1 MLEVALRSL
10 AHDRGKLVAA
20 LAGVA
25 FAATLLFVQIGLFV
39 GFLRTSSALIS
50 RVGGDVWVM
59 ARGTEVL
66 DNGDALPASTRMRV
80 ASHPCVSRVRG
91 LVVAVVSFRK
101 PSGAQDYAQIV
112 GVEPSQRP
120 RVPWNIV
127 RGLPD
132 DLHAPLRVAI
142 DEHDLEKFQIRTD
155 PIGASIDVSGRTAR
169 IAGLT
174 QGIRSFALYPYLFTE
189 IDNAR
194 RLAGLDEAS
203 AQYWI
208 ADLTHAGCAAGVVRT
223 LGRSPGLSAY
233 TAAEFTRL
241 TEGYWVF
248 GSGAGSALAF
258 SALFALVVGA
268 VIVGQTLFS
277 ITKEHLRE
285 LATLKAMGASPRELT
300 AFVGW
305 QAGFLAL
312 VGGGLGLVMSVDL
325 QRAVGGGLGLVMA
338 VALQRALSSQI
349 EVALSGSVIA
359 LGTVAVLSMCFFASI
374 PSVRKAL
381 ALEAAEVFR

>member
-39 GFLRTSSALIS
+39 GFLQTSSALIA

-66 DNGDALPASTRMRV
+66 DNGDAMPGSTRTRV

-91 LVVAVVSFRK
+91 IVVAVVSFRK
-101 PSGAQDYAQIV
+101 PSGAQDYAQVI

-120 RVPWNIV
+120 RVPWNLI
-127 RGLPD
+127 RGLPA
-132 DLHAPLRVAI
+132 DLEGPLRVAV
-142 DEHDLEKFQIRTD
+142 DEHDLEKLQIRGD
-155 PIGASIDVSGRTAR
+155 PIGATVDVGGQTAR
-169 IAGLT
+169 IAGVT
-174 QGIRSFALYPYLFTE
+174 QGIRSFALYPFLFTE

-194 RLAGLDEAS
+194 RLSGLEASS
-203 AQYWI
+203 AQYWV
-208 ADLTHAGCAAGVVRT
+208 ADLAQKGCAAGVVRAIGT
-223 LGRSPGLSAY
+223 SPGLSAY
-233 TAAEFTRL
+233 TADDFADM
-241 TEGYWVF
+241 TESYWVF
-248 GSGAGSALAF
+248 ASGAGSALAF

-300 AFVGW
+300 AFVAW
-305 QAGFLAL
+305 QAGFLA
-312 VGGGLGLVMSVDL
+312 VCGGGLGL
-325 QRAVGGGLGLVMA
+325 
-338 VALQRALSSQI
+338 ALALALRRALSSQGI
-349 EVALSGSVIA
+349 EVALSAFVIL
-359 LGTVAVLSMCFFASI
+359 LGTVAVGSMCLLASV